1 MKITRYAPPITLA
14 IFFIVFIIGCTDH
27 QSEQITLSQDNILIY
42 KGKINLEN
50 FIKLKKTYNEAALKP
65 TLLSIQSGGGNGG
78 VGIDMGYWIHANDIA
93 VEVTRMC
100 ASSCANYIF
109 AAGKQKILGKNALL
123 LFHEGAYQID
133 LPSQASSIYH
143 GDDAYVKG
151 ASLEADKDKA
161 CKTSVK
167 VQSGKKA
174 IIDKVKGLDCID
186 EVVDNIDADKYK
198 ESRFYE
204 SLGIDPNYPYYG
216 QKDTRYA
223 GKDSLYLY
231 SLGSLNAMGLENILL
246 KNEHW
251 MPEQSP
257 LFSDSL
263 FFVEPDFPSFKI
275 SPAQLGMNKITQFTK
290 DNDAILPSHHAWY
303 FLDATLFSKH
313 QNIVAKTKNREQEK
327 LLLSKI
333 NENKFGIENKAIMV
347 VCGQIECEIQL
358 THLGSYAELMKI
370 DIKTM
375 FGITPSQV
383 KWQTGMGLIVYI
395 KLNV

>member
-1 MKITRYAPPITLA
+1 MKITRYALPITLA
-14 IFFIVFIIGCTDH
+14 IFFIVFMIGCTNH
-27 QSEQITLSQDNILIY
+27 QINQITLSEDNILIY

-50 FIKLKKTYNEAALKP
+50 FIKLKKTYNEATLKP
-65 TLLSIQSGGGNGG
+65 SLLSIHSGGGIGS
-78 VGIDMGYWIHANDIA
+78 VGIDIGYWIHANDIA

-133 LPSQASSIYH
+133 LPSQTSSIYH

-151 ASLEADKDKA
+151 GSLEADKDKA

-186 EVVDNIDADKYK
+186 EVVDNIDAGKYK

-216 QKDTRYA
+216 QKDTRYT
-223 GKDSLYLY
+223 GKGSLYLY
-231 SLGSLNAMGLENILL
+231 SLSSLNTMGLENILL
-246 KNEHW
+246 KNEQW

-257 LFSDSL
+257 LFTDRL
-263 FFVEPDFPSFKI
+263 FFVEPDFPAFKN
-275 SPAQLGMNKITQFTK
+275 SPAQLGMNEITQFAK
-290 DNDAILPSHHAWY
+290 DNDAILSSHLAWY

-313 QNIVAKTKNREQEK
+313 QNIVAETKNREQEK
-327 LLLSKI
+327 LLLSRI
-333 NENKFGIENKAIMV
+333 NENEFGIENNAIMV
-347 VCGQIECEIQL
+347 ICGQIECEIQL
-358 THLGSYAELMKI
+358 AHLGSYAELMKI
-370 DIKTM
+370 DMKTM
-375 FGITPSQV
+375 FGTAPSQV
-383 KWQTGMGLIVYI
+383 QWQTGTGLIVYI
-395 KLNV
+395 NFNV